1 MIVNCYLSVYS
12 RAREITQPKIVN
24 ELKIGITTYYDENIE
39 DYAAYSL
46 AINAAYV
53 SERGYGFVIH
63 SPQTQSNFE
72 PRDARWNRV
81 RILSG
86 MMALNYDYLV
96 WIDADLAVTDW
107 SLSLEDLIS
116 LHPKSD
122 IIISAEHH
130 AETGVANTGS
140 IIVKNSKWARSFLE
154 RWWDSYDRSLNHDQ
168 IFFDRLY
175 KMLPEKREQTI
186 LLYFP
191 PVP

>member
-1 MIVNCYLSVYS
+1 M
-12 RAREITQPKIVN
+12 RAG
-24 ELKIGITTYYDENIE
+24 IGKDFKWH
-39 DYAAYSL
+39 D
-46 AINAAYV
+46 
-53 SERGYGFVIH
+53 G
-63 SPQTQSNFE
+63 
-72 PRDARWNRV
+72 PR
-81 RILSG
+81 
-86 MMALNYDYLV
+86 NYDYLV

-175 KMLPEKREQTI
+175 KMLPEKERTNHITI
-186 LLYFP
+186 LPTSALNSVP
-191 PVP
+191 PPMLLPAL